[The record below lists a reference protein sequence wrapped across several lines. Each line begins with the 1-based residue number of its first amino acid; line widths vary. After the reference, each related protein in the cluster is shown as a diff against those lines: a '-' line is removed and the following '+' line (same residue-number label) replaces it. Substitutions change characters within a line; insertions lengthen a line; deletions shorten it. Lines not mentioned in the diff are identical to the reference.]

1 MKILIRI
8 GIFQR
13 ATQRPRILLID
24 NIKSGGICSVNY
36 YQLLRENPYFPT
48 GSFRKEDITA
58 MKLCHSLAIGDLVLM
73 TDENVHRAKW
83 PLGTVTDVF
92 RRKDENFRSTN
103 VLRSL
108 TVLTRPVKKIMLL
121 GRRESALIL
130 VTERVSSEMK
140 RLVTTN
146 RYSPRRT

>member
-1 MKILIRI
+1 
-8 GIFQR
+8 
-13 ATQRPRILLID
+13 
-24 NIKSGGICSVNY
+24 
-36 YQLLRENPYFPT
+36 
-48 GSFRKEDITA
+48 

-140 RLVTTN
+140 RLVTTH
-146 RYSPRRT
+146 R